1 MCLTDVIG
9 IFAGIVIYI
18 SSIFNRSRSAVR
30 QPSDFSPAMDGQKTI
45 LQDGALLSATHPLRK
60 ITKPLS
66 SPLEVSED
74 FFGEA
79 DAEKQ
84 RSFRGCFGRK
94 NLLNTC
100 RIFGGIIDGGFV
112 KGNLRMEKVK
122 VGFLTIR
129 PILGSILLSFERF

>member
-84 RSFRGCFGRK
+84 RSFRGCFSRIHTPSKTAEIMVGMIGKFRK
-94 NLLNTC
+94 MACHFAPDAPCSGT
-100 RIFGGIIDGGFV
+100 
-112 KGNLRMEKVK
+112 
-122 VGFLTIR
+122 
-129 PILGSILLSFERF
+129 S